1 MVNRTAPSF
10 EDRVGQVLLEGGFIT
25 DQQLAQARLASGD
38 TDTGLLDTLVS
49 SGMLAQETLVTV
61 LSFQLRIPVVDLRHV
76 QVDPEG
82 VRLVPEEY
90 ARQYGVL
97 PTGFDTDGSL
107 RVATRMPNDFQL
119 SAELSSVT
127 GRQTKFVLAIGGRLE
142 DLIDKVYASAPARAV
157 PVPGAEIDPG
167 GGTAAAPAILAP
179 LEAGAGSGAFGQN
192 MAQLPAVQAVDM
204 ITLQAVKGHASDIHM
219 VPNSDSS
226 KVLFRLDGELREMVV
241 LPLTLHESMVSRIK
255 VQAGMDISENRRPQ
269 DGSFSLLF
277 GERKA
282 EFRVSTVGTTWGEM
296 MVIRVLDHSGD
307 LLSLEALGLDSMA
320 LHVWRQLLALPYGMV
335 LVSGPTGS
343 GKTTTLYAS
352 VTELVNNRGNIMAV
366 EDPIEYRLEGINQIQ
381 VNRAAGI
388 DFPTGLRSIMR
399 LDPDIILVG
408 EIRDEETAKTAV
420 NAALTGHLV
429 LASIHSNDAAS
440 SVVRLLDLGV
450 EPFLA
455 ATGVV
460 GALAQRLVRKI
471 DASCEVITEP
481 SATEAMAYEQEMQE
495 PLGEFWAG
503 QGCNFCNGT
512 GFSGRTG
519 VFEVMAVDEHIRKL
533 IASGSSGQEIRN
545 QAIAGGMLPL
555 RRAGML
561 KAQDRTTTLGEV
573 FRRVFFID

>member
-1 MVNRTAPSF
+1 M
-10 EDRVGQVLLEGGFIT
+10 LEGGFIT
-25 DQQLAQARLASGD
+25 DEQLAQARQFSSEDG
-38 TDTGLLDTLVS
+38 TGLLDTLVS
-49 SGMLAQETLVTV
+49 HGMLAQETLVTV

-76 QVDPEG
+76 QVDPEA

-90 ARQYGVL
+90 ARQYGVM

-142 DLIDKVYASAPARAV
+142 ELIDRVYSVAPAQR
-157 PVPGAEIDPG
+157 P
-167 GGTAAAPAILAP
+167 APTLDGDGQGQAPAAILATGDV
-179 LEAGAGSGAFGQN
+179 AASSGILGQD
-192 MAQLPAVQAVDM
+192 MRQLPAVQAVDM
-204 ITLQAVKGHASDIHM
+204 ITLQAIKGHASDIHM
-219 VPNSDSS
+219 VPASDSAR
-226 KVLFRLDGELREMVV
+226 VLFRLDGELQEMVV
-241 LPLTLHESMVSRIK
+241 LPLTLHESMISRIK
-255 VQAGMDISENRRPQ
+255 VQAGMDISESRRPQ
-269 DGSFSLLF
+269 DGSFSLMF

-296 MVIRVLDHSGD
+296 MVVRVLDSAGE
-307 LLSLEALGLDSMA
+307 LLNLESLGLDSMA
-320 LHVWRQLLALPYGMV
+320 LHVWRQSLALPYGMV

-388 DFPTGLRSIMR
+388 DFPAGLRSIMR

-440 SVVRLLDLGV
+440 SIVRLLDLGV

-455 ATGVV
+455 ATGVI

-471 DASCEVITEP
+471 DTSCELITEP
-481 SATEAMAYEQEMQE
+481 TATEAMAYEQEMQGTV
-495 PLGEFWAG
+495 GEFWAG

-512 GFSGRTG
+512 GYLGRTG
-519 VFEVMAVDEHIRKL
+519 VFEVMAVDDSIRKL
-533 IASGSSGQEIRN
+533 IGAGSSGQEIRT
-545 QAIAGGMLPL
+545 QAVASGMVPL
-555 RRAGML
+555 RRAGMM
-561 KAQDRTTTLGEV
+561 KAQERVTTLGEV